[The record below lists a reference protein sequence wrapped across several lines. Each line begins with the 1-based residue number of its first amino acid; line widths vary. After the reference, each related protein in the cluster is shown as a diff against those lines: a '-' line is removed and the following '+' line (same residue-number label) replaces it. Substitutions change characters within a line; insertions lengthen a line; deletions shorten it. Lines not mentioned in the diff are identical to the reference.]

1 MKKIWVL
8 GLLLAATISVCGQGK
23 QTVASDNGDPFGFYK
38 RYYKRSGVS
47 YVSLLS
53 AGYAT
58 NFLLPNNG
66 LGPEGSNLDITE
78 FTGRQHF
85 LNISFLDF
93 RVHFVGAELLDFEF
107 GVNTPG
113 PTKHGISLGK
123 EGSMGGETEYSIAN
137 AKLKSMWFAW
147 KPCIKFYV
155 PATNWLAAEVY
166 AGAFVDI
173 TSLWDKVCKGY
184 YTGATADAPERNHFV
199 GGFGG
204 VGLLFAGPVA
214 VPMELKCEYRCPS
227 KGNRMLMPEG
237 FYLGLQVHIGWM
249 LNEKGKVMNK

>member
-8 GLLLAATISVCGQGK
+8 GLLLAATMSVCGQ
-23 QTVASDNGDPFGFYK
+23 ASDGDPFGFYK
-38 RYYKRSGVS
+38 RYYKRSGIT
-47 YVSLLS
+47 YVSLVS
-53 AGYAT
+53 AGYST
-58 NFLLPNNG
+58 NFLLPNNPMG
-66 LGPEGSNLDITE
+66 YDITE

-85 LNISFLDF
+85 LNISFVDF
-93 RVHFVGAELLDFEF
+93 RIHFVGAELLDFEF

-113 PTKHGISLGK
+113 PTKHGVNLGK
-123 EGSMGGETEYSIAN
+123 TGSMGCALDDENYPYAIEQAS
-137 AKLKSMWFAW
+137 LKSMWFAW

-173 TSLWDKVCKGY
+173 TGVWDKVCRGF
-184 YTGATADAPERNHFV
+184 YTGKTIDAPQQNHFV

-214 VPMELKCEYRCPS
+214 VPLELKCEYRCPS
-227 KGNRMLMPEG
+227 KGNKLLMPEG
-237 FYLGLQVHIGWM
+237 FYLGMQVHIGWM

>member
-1 MKKIWVL
+1 M
-8 GLLLAATISVCGQGK
+8 AATMSVCGQ
-23 QTVASDNGDPFGFYK
+23 ASDNDPFGFFK
-38 RYYKRSGVS
+38 RYYKRSGIS
-47 YVSLLS
+47 YVSLVS
-53 AGYAT
+53 AGYST
-58 NFLLPNNG
+58 NFLLPNNPMG
-66 LGPEGSNLDITE
+66 YDITE

-85 LNISFLDF
+85 LNISFVDF

-113 PTKHGISLGK
+113 KTKHDIELGR
-123 EGSMGGETEYSIAN
+123 EGSMGGASEYSIEP

-147 KPCIKFYV
+147 KPSIKFYV

-173 TSLWDKVCKGY
+173 TGMWNKICPGY
-184 YTGATADAPERNHFV
+184 YTGPTADAPERNHFV

-204 VGLLFAGPVA
+204 IGLLFAGPVA
-214 VPMELKCEYRCPS
+214 VPVELKCEYRCPS
-227 KGNRMLMPEG
+227 QGNRMLMPEG

-249 LNEKGKVMNK
+249 LDEKGKVMNK